1 VIVEGPTFLATIQ
14 CFRLYGADVQSAPID
29 AHGVQVDKLEEL
41 IKEHKPKFVYLIP
54 TFGNPS
60 GALLSLE
67 RPQEGAGTGRE
78 VPGADRRGRPYG
90 DLYFGEAP
98 PPSILALSK
107 DVPGSREWI
116 AHCGSM
122 SKVLSP
128 GLRVGWLIAQPELLA
143 KATMCKQF
151 SDAHTSTFAQA
162 TAAQYLKSGG
172 CRRRWRTCAGS
183 TASARA
189 RWRRR

>member
-1 VIVEGPTFLATIQ
+1 MISPGDKVIVEGPTFLATIQ
-14 CFRLYGADVQSAPID
+14 CFRLYGADLVSAPID
-29 AHGVQVDKLEEL
+29 AHGVQVDKLEAL
-41 IKEHKPKFVYLIP
+41 IAEHKPKFVYLIP

-67 RPQEGAGTGRE
+67 RRKKILELAVKYQVLVVE
-78 VPGADRRGRPYG
+78 DDPYG

-98 PPSILALSK
+98 PPSMLALSK

-128 GLRVGWLIAQPELLA
+128 A
-143 KATMCKQF
+143 
-151 SDAHTSTFAQA
+151 
-162 TAAQYLKSGG
+162 
-172 CRRRWRTCAGS
+172 CAWAG
-183 TASARA
+183 
-189 RWRRR
+189 